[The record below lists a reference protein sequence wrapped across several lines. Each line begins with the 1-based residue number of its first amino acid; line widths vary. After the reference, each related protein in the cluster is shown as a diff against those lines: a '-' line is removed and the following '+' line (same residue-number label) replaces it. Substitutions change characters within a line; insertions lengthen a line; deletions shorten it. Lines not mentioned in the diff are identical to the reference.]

1 MNQKNLKT
9 LLNKL
14 INEYTG
20 TGDMA
25 STGATT
31 HDGNNIT
38 SPSPYYSDAKE
49 KEEYMK
55 KNVYGG
61 EGGHYRNNVEP
72 VNYNNLYKPGMFEE
86 ESEEEI
92 EEDAYGHA
100 TLTTQGQKA
109 LRGPGVWQEDEK
121 ELYEQ

>member
-25 STGATT
+25 STGATSD
-31 HDGNNIT
+31 DGNNIT
-38 SPSPYYSDAKE
+38 SPRPYYSDAKE

-72 VNYNNLYKPGMFEE
+72 VNYNNLYKPITKLNIINYACLSLIRLSTIYNIFVGYNICM
-86 ESEEEI
+86 
-92 EEDAYGHA
+92 
-100 TLTTQGQKA
+100 L
-109 LRGPGVWQEDEK
+109 LC
-121 ELYEQ
+121 

>member
-109 LRGPGVWQEDEK
+109 LRGPGVWQED
-121 ELYEQ
+121 